1 MPGEE
6 NIAISKSISKTGSK
20 VQCFH
25 KRNIALRTWRSK
37 ALQWGKCGLLS
48 KMRPKC
54 RPVFGILRTWVVIFI
69 KIQKFFKITV
79 HDSSFHA
86 LVVLLVSRAS
96 PKHSLHPASC
106 FPAQLLVCYFQL
118 CNQALIWGICG
129 LSSEMRPKC
138 GPFPQFRILRV
149 ESNLGNKVMDGTL
162 HLLRRH
168 LNQHHDTPRSS
179 MDCAYTLKL

>member
-1 MPGEE
+1 MVGFAKKGTFSCFATKGR
-6 NIAISKSISKTGSK
+6 IASIKCAPSKSNVPPPMGAVGGRLYNRGSCIGCIA
-20 VQCFH
+20 CFQS
-25 KRNIALRTWRSK
+25 ITK
-37 ALQWGKCGLLS
+37 AF
-48 KMRPKC
+48 P
-54 RPVFGILRTWVVIFI
+54 P
-69 KIQKFFKITV
+69 
-79 HDSSFHA
+79 
-86 LVVLLVSRAS
+86 
-96 PKHSLHPASC
+96 PASC

>member
-1 MPGEE
+1 MPKKKGRNHDIFLLCDKRAYCINQMCPLPWEPWEE
-6 NIAISKSISKTGSK
+6 DYTTG
-20 VQCFH
+20 V
-25 KRNIALRTWRSK
+25 
-37 ALQWGKCGLLS
+37 
-48 KMRPKC
+48 
-54 RPVFGILRTWVVIFI
+54 
-69 KIQKFFKITV
+69 
-79 HDSSFHA
+79 HA